1 MYREVCVDLNLDVRD
16 SQWLTK
22 LSLAGNYYS
31 ITNDYDKPARIFF
44 SQGCEVTSQ
53 PAEGEQSQLSVMA

>member
-1 MYREVCVDLNLDVRD
+1 MVCTKRCVEFFNVEI
-16 SQWLTK
+16 SQLTN
-22 LSLAGNYYS
+22 SLAGNYYS

-53 PAEGEQSQLSVMA
+53 PTDGEQSQMSVMA